1 MKQCHHHVV
10 FSSVQKNTSPP
21 LFIKAFIAT
30 PAFCLSLINQPDYTK
45 RQGLLVSR
53 HSIRCSLHK
62 YVCTLDLQ
70 PNYPFMR
77 EKAVPQSA
85 SAGSDA
91 ANCSGSSEAGSTEQM
106 CSLTSFS
113 KHLLKMGVRATG
125 LQTFKHVILF
135 FFGMG
140 TIVDFLKHEGTMDR
154 ERDRLKMSVK
164 TPASWKAHAL
174 THGLVYHLGPRLCRC
189 SPV

>member
-1 MKQCHHHVV
+1 MCRVKAIA
-10 FSSVQKNTSPP
+10 SSVE
-21 LFIKAFIAT
+21 
-30 PAFCLSLINQPDYTK
+30 
-45 RQGLLVSR
+45 RLLR
-53 HSIRCSLHK
+53 
-62 YVCTLDLQ
+62 Y
-70 PNYPFMR
+70 
-77 EKAVPQSA
+77 
-85 SAGSDA
+85 

-125 LQTFKHVILF
+125 LQSFKHVILF

-140 TIVDFLKHEGTMDR
+140 TMVDFFKDAGTTDR
-154 ERDRLKMSVK
+154 ERDRLKISVK

-174 THGLVYHLGPRLCRC
+174 STGLEYHPGPQLYRC